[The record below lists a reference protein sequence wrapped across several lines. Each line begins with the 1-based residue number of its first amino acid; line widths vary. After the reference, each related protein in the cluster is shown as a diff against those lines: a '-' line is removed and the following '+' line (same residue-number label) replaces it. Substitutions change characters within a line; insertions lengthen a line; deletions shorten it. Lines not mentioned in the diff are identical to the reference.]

1 MMNGIVNVREKLVA
15 CEDEELSDVLDE
27 EFQVSVYFYLSELL
41 YDGIAVLWSAE
52 KVFEEIKRR
61 IVLFF
66 MELMR
71 DESHEIL
78 A

>member
-1 MMNGIVNVREKLVA
+1 MNGIVNVREKLVA